1 VRGYKGFFA
10 SFVFLVVSLLAGS
23 AHAQL
28 AAGCSCP
35 AGTIVSGSQCASTG
49 VPIVLSAPVCTGS
62 SSAISQSVRSVAVS
76 QQQLSFSNIQTMLEG
91 RRDQLQN
98 AHLTATPL
106 GYANEEA
113 LGYAATGRSR
123 NAFASIPFKAPAS
136 AIPAGPSWASWAE
149 GLGDW
154 RRDSAVTA
162 ADSNHFAQTYGAQGG
177 VDATWQSLSSAND
190 ALVVG
195 LVASWMTSRVTYD
208 GSPVSLQLKGPGV
221 GLYGTYLRG
230 NFSTDLAVKTD
241 FLTMDEDFSGLSPN
255 ASISA
260 TNFGVTGNAQYKI
273 MTGTASFVEPTG
285 GFSFTR
291 TDFGGGAA
299 ALDLKD
305 ASTLRLQAGLRFGTS
320 TKIGDTTAEPTLKVL
335 AYDNVVAEGSSIAA
349 DTPGAAIVPTDQGK
363 VRGEVDPA
371 VNFDFGHGYS
381 SNISGQVVFG
391 EALVGGGLTAQ
402 LRKQW

>member
-1 VRGYKGFFA
+1 
-10 SFVFLVVSLLAGS
+10 
-23 AHAQL
+23 
-28 AAGCSCP
+28 
-35 AGTIVSGSQCASTG
+35 
-49 VPIVLSAPVCTGS
+49 
-62 SSAISQSVRSVAVS
+62 VRSVAVS
-76 QQQLSFSNIQTMLEG
+76 QQQLSFSSIQTMLEG
-91 RRDQLQN
+91 RRDQLQSP
-98 AHLTATPL
+98 HLTAAPL
-106 GYANEEA
+106 GYANGEA
-113 LGYAATGRSR
+113 LGYSSTGRAR
-123 NAFASIPFKAPAS
+123 NAFASIPFKASPSVA
-136 AIPAGPSWASWAE
+136 AAGPSWGSWAE
-149 GLGDW
+149 GLGNW
-154 RRDSAVTA
+154 QRNSAVA
-162 ADSNHFAQTYGAQGG
+162 AGDLDHFAETYGAQGG
-177 VDATWQSLSSAND
+177 VDATWQSLSAGDD

-230 NFSTDLAVKTD
+230 NFSTDLAAKTD
-241 FLTMDEDFSGLSPN
+241 FLTMDEAFSGLSPN

-320 TKIGDTTAEPTLKVL
+320 TKIVDTAVEPTLRVL

-363 VRGEVDPA
+363 VRGEIDPA
-371 VNFDFGHGYS
+371 VNFDFENGYS

-391 EALVGGGLTAQ
+391 EDLVGGALTAQ

>member
-1 VRGYKGFFA
+1 MRGYRRFFA
-10 SFVFLVVSLLAGS
+10 SFVFLLASLVAGS

-35 AGTIVSGSQCASTG
+35 AGAIISGSQCVLAG
-49 VPIVLSAPVCTGS
+49 AGAVVVPAVCTGS
-62 SSAISQSVRSVAVS
+62 SSISQSVRSVAVS
-76 QQQLSFSNIQTMLEG
+76 QQQLSFSSIQTMLEG
-91 RRDQLQN
+91 RRDQLQSP
-98 AHLTATPL
+98 HLTAAPL
-106 GYANEEA
+106 GYANGEA
-113 LGYAATGRSR
+113 LGYSSTGRAR
-123 NAFASIPFKAPAS
+123 NAFASIPFKASPSVA
-136 AIPAGPSWASWAE
+136 AAGPSWGSWAE
-149 GLGDW
+149 GLGNW
-154 RRDSAVTA
+154 QRNSAVA
-162 ADSNHFAQTYGAQGG
+162 AGDLDHFAETYGAQGG
-177 VDATWQSLSSAND
+177 VDATWQSLSAGDD

-230 NFSTDLAVKTD
+230 NFSTDLAAKTD
-241 FLTMDEDFSGLSPN
+241 FLTMDEAFSGLSPN

-320 TKIGDTTAEPTLKVL
+320 TKIVDTAVEPTLRVL

-363 VRGEVDPA
+363 VRGEIDPA
-371 VNFDFGHGYS
+371 VNFDFENGYS

-391 EALVGGGLTAQ
+391 EDLVGGALTAQ